1 MTRCALLQV
10 LLLVLSARFA
20 FSGNHSHYFYTTVTY
35 NVSFGLLS
43 YYSTRTI
50 DDITLF
56 RFDIDEG
63 VVERKVP
70 WFKGA
75 NRTLLSVSVN
85 EQRFYRL
92 MNFTIYSIMDFLSY
106 PEGDH
111 ILQNLDGCALFG
123 NGTVNIINKYH
134 FNGKPLMFF
143 NLDTGKWMAELPEYE
158 DFVDDL
164 NGNTTMSEEEKN
176 ISLSECVQHI
186 QELLQLGKC
195 TLDRKEVPVVKVT
208 QIPVGNTGVRLYC
221 RAYGHYPK
229 DIFIMWYKNGHHI
242 SEKMMERLTLP
253 LPDMTYLSSLSINV
267 TSLADDVYT
276 CKVNHSSM
284 LLNFTQDWRTRD
296 FENLNSAPSNPS
308 LGAVILVITV
318 IVFGLVSF
326 AKRRIVLIANI
337 LIANFFSRIWALR
350 EFTKI

>member
-10 LLLVLSARFA
+10 LLLLLSARFA
-20 FSGNHSHYFYTTVTY
+20 FSGNHSHYFYTTLTY
-35 NVSFGLLS
+35 NVSFGLPS

-75 NRTLLSVSVN
+75 NRTLLTASIN

-92 MNFTIYSIMDFLSY
+92 MNFTLYSIMDFLSY
-106 PEGDH
+106 SEGDH
-111 ILQNLDGCALFG
+111 ILQNLDGCALFN
-123 NGTVNIINKYH
+123 NGTVNIIKKYH

-143 NLDTGKWMAELPEYE
+143 NWETGKFMAELPEYE
-158 DFVDDL
+158 DFVDDW
-164 NGNTTMSEEEKN
+164 NGNTTMSEKEKN
-176 ISLSECVQHI
+176 ISLSECVPHI

-195 TLDRKEVPVVKVT
+195 TLDRKVPVVKVT
-208 QIPVGNTGVRLYC
+208 HIPVGNAGGRLYC

-253 LPDMTYLSSLSINV
+253 LPDMTYLTSLSFNV

-284 LLNFTQDWRTRD
+284 LLNFTQDWTTRD
-296 FENLNSAPSNPS
+296 FENLNRSPSNP
-308 LGAVILVITV
+308 LIGAVIGICLAIILVITI

-326 AKRRIVLIANI
+326 AKSRRQ
-337 LIANFFSRIWALR
+337 
-350 EFTKI
+350 